1 MLWLIAVL
9 LLATPVRLE
18 IHIDAA
24 KKIAVRLLGR
34 VWGVPFRRRME
45 LRRHGLKAQLYTQIE
60 QGPFREPPEEQV
72 RRGMVLLGTLLRT
85 DKARRS
91 LFRAMEP
98 LQLDARL
105 AVGCQDASHTALASG
120 MAAGVVRLLPRRLQ
134 RVSRIRVAPD
144 FLHQQTRLQARCII
158 FFHLGSLLPAAAL
171 TLAAAFLE
179 YREHRAAPK
188 AEEV

>member
-1 MLWLIAVL
+1 MLWMLLIL

-24 KKIAVRLLGR
+24 KNVSVRLLGR
-34 VWGVPFRRRME
+34 VWGLPFRRRME
-45 LRRHGLKAQLYTQIE
+45 LRRQGLKMQLFTQVE
-60 QGPFREPPEEQV
+60 QEPFRKPPEDQL

-91 LFRAMEP
+91 LLRAIDL
-98 LQLDARL
+98 LQLDVRL
-105 AVGCQDASHTALASG
+105 AIGFQDASVTALATG
-120 MAAGVVRLLPRRLQ
+120 MAAGVVRLLPRKLQ
-134 RVSRIRVAPD
+134 QASRIRIAPD
-144 FLHQQTRLQARCII
+144 FLRQRTQAQVRCII

-179 YREHRAAPK
+179 AREHRAAPK